1 MHELPVIQKHFSNA
15 MRAVRTQCEVL
26 DVDKYSNPS
35 CGPIGSFWFRT
46 RFFFSL
52 PKHLGCGI
60 FELSRCT
67 TQDKTSKALK
77 EIMFESFEDARQDQL
92 PKHKWQGKTTH

>member
-1 MHELPVIQKHFSNA
+1 MH
-15 MRAVRTQCEVL
+15 AVRMQCACSAKFWMSTNTRALVSAPFHKFLVL
-26 DVDKYSNPS
+26 YQ
-35 CGPIGSFWFRT
+35 GL
-46 RFFFSL
+46 FSL

-67 TQDKTSKALK
+67 TQDKRWKALK

-92 PKHKWQGKTTH
+92 PKHKWQGTITH